1 MAVSL
6 DDIRAAHGL
15 IAGAV
20 ERTPCAHS
28 RTLSRIAGC
37 EVYLKLENEQYTASF
52 KDRGALVKLLSLTPA
67 ERARGVIAASAGN
80 HAQGVAY
87 HAERLGIP
95 AIIVM
100 PKGTPF
106 TKVIH
111 TRAFGAEVVLIG
123 EDLSQARV
131 KAEALCAERDL
142 VFVHPYDD
150 ERVIA
155 GQGTVAL
162 EMLED
167 RPEFDCLIVPI
178 GGGGLMAGMALA
190 AKALK
195 PAIEIYGVQTELY
208 PSMVGALRGG
218 PAPTGGQTI
227 AEGIAV
233 KEPGRLTIEIIRRL
247 AADVFLV
254 GESAIEQAV
263 LMLLEIEKTVTEG
276 AGAAPLAALL
286 ANKARFAGR
295 KVGLVVSGGNI
306 DTRILASILMRGL
319 VRQGRLVRLRVKIS
333 DKPGTLA
340 QVAEIVGELG
350 GNIVE
355 IYHQRLF
362 YDVPVKLAEL
372 DVVAET
378 RDMTHAR
385 EIQARLSEAGF
396 PTRILVGTAVEDG
409 T

>member
-6 DDIRAAHGL
+6 DDIRATHGL

-123 EDLSQARV
+123 EDVSQARV

-167 RPEFDCLIVPI
+167 RPELDCLIVPI

>member
-6 DDIRAAHGL
+6 DDIRTAHGL
-15 IAGAV
+15 MVGAV

-28 RTLSRIAGC
+28 RTLSLIAGC

-95 AIIVM
+95 ATIVM

-111 TRAFGAEVVLIG
+111 TRAFGAEVVLVG

-131 KAEALCAERDL
+131 TAEALCAKRNS

-150 ERVIA
+150 ERIIA

-162 EMLED
+162 EMLEE
-167 RPEFDCLIVPI
+167 RPELDCLIVPI
-178 GGGGLMAGMALA
+178 GGGGLISGMALA

-233 KEPGRLTIEIIRRL
+233 KEPGRLTMEIIGRL
-247 AADVFLV
+247 ATDIFLV
-254 GESAIEQAV
+254 GESAIEEAV
-263 LMLLEIEKTVTEG
+263 LMLLEIEKTVAEG

-286 ANKARFAGR
+286 ANKAHFTGR
-295 KVGLVVSGGNI
+295 RVGLVVSGGNI

-378 RDMTHAR
+378 RDMTHAH
-385 EIQARLSEAGF
+385 EIQARLSQAGF
-396 PTRILVGTAVEDG
+396 QTRILGGTAVEDG

>member
-1 MAVSL
+1 MAVTIE
-6 DDIRAAHGL
+6 DIRAAQAL
-15 IAGAV
+15 IAGQV

-28 RTLSRIAGC
+28 RTLSAIAGC

-52 KDRGALVKLLSLTPA
+52 KDRGAYVKLASLSQA
-67 ERARGVIAASAGN
+67 ERALGVIAVSAGN

-87 HAERLGIP
+87 HAQRLGIP
-95 AIIVM
+95 ATIVM

-106 TKVIH
+106 IKVIH
-111 TRAFGAEVVLIG
+111 TRAYGAEVVLEG
-123 EDLSQARV
+123 EDLSQARA
-131 KAEALCAERDL
+131 KAEALRAARNL
-142 VFVHPYDD
+142 TFVHPYDD
-150 ERVIA
+150 ERIIA

-167 RPEFDCLIVPI
+167 HPQLDALVMPI
-178 GGGGLMAGMALA
+178 GGGGLMAGMCVA
-190 AKALK
+190 AKAIK
-195 PAIEIYGVQTELY
+195 PSIALYGVQTELY

-233 KEPGRLTIEIIRRL
+233 KEPGARTKEIIGRL
-247 AADVFLV
+247 ADDLFLV
-254 GESAIEQAV
+254 GETAIEEAV
-263 LMLLEIEKTVTEG
+263 LMLLEIEKTVAEG

-286 ANKARFAGR
+286 ANRARFAGQR
-295 KVGLVVSGGNI
+295 VGVVVSGGNI

-340 QVAEIVGELG
+340 KVAEVVGDLG

-372 DVVAET
+372 DVVVET
-378 RDMTHAR
+378 RDLAHAK
-385 EIQARLSEAGF
+385 EIQARLGDAGF
-396 PTRILVGTAVEDG
+396 PTRILGGTAAGDEG
-409 T
+409 